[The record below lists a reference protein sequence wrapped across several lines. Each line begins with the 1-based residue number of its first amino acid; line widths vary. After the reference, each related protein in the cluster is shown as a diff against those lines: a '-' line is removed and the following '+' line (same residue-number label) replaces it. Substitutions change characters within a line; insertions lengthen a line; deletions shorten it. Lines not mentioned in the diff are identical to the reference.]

1 MTRLQDLQ
9 NQIDELRS
17 RLDLL
22 SGRPRG
28 PITYQEA
35 ERDLRAG
42 NKRTMERFVMQLGE
56 GGDRQT
62 KGRNDGKLTD
72 LSAAGSVQ
80 RREG

>member
-1 MTRLQDLQ
+1 MNRGNQAMTRIEHLENRIEAL
-9 NQIDELRS
+9 EA

-42 NKRTMERFVMQLGE
+42 NKRTMEKFVQQLGE
-56 GGDRQT
+56 GGGER
-62 KGRNDGKLTD
+62 KPLSGAGRET
-72 LSAAGSVQ
+72 VTQ
-80 RREG
+80 P

>member
-1 MTRLQDLQ
+1 MTRIQDLQ
-9 NQIDELRS
+9 AQIDELRA

-56 GGDRQT
+56 GGGERQRLSGA
-62 KGRNDGKLTD
+62 GRET
-72 LSAAGSVQ
+72 VTQ
-80 RREG
+80 PE